1 MQEELM
7 AIALRRNFLM
17 PANEIY
23 GHTAGFY
30 DYGVVGA
37 AMKRKIKRGG
47 RELFLWREGFYE
59 IESASVLPE
68 AVLKASGHVDS
79 FGDAM
84 VQCGKCKTR
93 LRADKLVEDAL
104 KKNAEGL
111 KPAELDA
118 LIRENKIKCK
128 CGGEFGEVVWFNFMF

>member
-7 AIALRRNFLM
+7 EIALKRNFLM
-17 PANEIY
+17 PSNEIY

-37 AMKRKIKRGG
+37 AMKRKIENAW

-68 AVLKASGHVDS
+68 NVLKASGHVDN
-79 FGDAM
+79 FGDPM
-84 VQCGKCKTR
+84 VQCRKCR
-93 LRADKLVEDAL
+93 QRVRADKLLEDAL
-104 KKNAEGL
+104 KRNVEGM
-111 KPAELDA
+111 KPAEMDA
-118 LIRENKIKCK
+118 LIKEKDVKCAK
-128 CGGEFGEVVWFNFMF
+128 CGGEYGE